1 MFNCPDNYE
10 EFLEKERE
18 WYKMKEI
25 EYRGYTIKTYP
36 VLCDFFNLPI
46 DFKEEELERGYR
58 EMRLNTHPDRPNG
71 NKEKFMKAFEVYN
84 ELKSLHKYY
93 KEITHA
99 HELPPSCLS
108 EGALGYK

>member
-10 EFLEKERE
+10 EFLKEEKE
-18 WYKMKEI
+18 WYQRIEI
-25 EYRGYTIKTYP
+25 EHREYALKNYP
-36 VLCDFFNLPI
+36 ILCAFFNLPI
-46 DFKEEELERGYR
+46 DFTEEELEKTYR

-93 KEITHA
+93 KEITQR
-99 HELPPSCLS
+99 
-108 EGALGYK
+108 